1 MNDMSSCHLLEDR
14 TAELL
19 AWAEQ
24 IQRDSLDEALA
35 AERLSRRL
43 GAHHVNGAAEI
54 GFWVPELAERRVYA
68 DDVYL
73 VVFTPLEAL
82 SLAARKKTVRFRRER
97 IQLRQQG
104 DFLWGVV
111 AGMQPGQR
119 DELGSLYWL
128 RYQDG
133 PGNWH
138 TVHDHLAYSLP
149 FGVFAP
155 AEFYD
160 VARLDREREDRD
172 YFAGLDG
179 ERQEN
184 GLARLDPPGNIL
196 QIHVPTA
203 TGGGTL
209 AALTRL
215 YRKIADKIRN
225 GQTLLPHEENFIGYD
240 GVQLL
245 PIEPTIEY
253 EAGPPFWEM
262 VEDDP
267 LAPTVEVILR
277 RPDQTNWGYDIVISG
292 SAAVNPVLLE
302 SDRPDELVDFAAAL
316 HNFPDKP
323 IRLIFDVV
331 FGHADN
337 QAVGLLNRHFFT
349 GPNMYGQDL
358 SYRHPM
364 TRATM
369 LEMQRRKVNLGG
381 ADGVRVDGAQ
391 DFKWWDAENQELHHA
406 DDYLWAMA
414 YLVQEVAGRQYYPW
428 FVFEDG
434 RPWPQEDWELSST
447 YRAVTEQMPH
457 VFQWGPLTFA
467 HNTPFLYTF
476 WVSKWWRIREILY
489 EGSHWISGCANHD
502 TLRRGTQVD
511 PKMRINSRL
520 GDTLLEIIDKA
531 YDNPSTSLLTYG
543 MFPGVP
549 MDFINATMRAS
560 WGFIRNVDDRYG
572 VKVVAEESI
581 SLHWQVDEAAFQQVS
596 NFPRLKELGFDDLGE
611 LKRFMRMLDTAVVV
625 TEYDL
630 DAIVRLMRTVEP
642 PLPGPSLSVESLKS
656 IARAWMDDMHD
667 YCNVSYYE
675 EKLSPAQTHF
685 NLALRAFRRARPWL
699 RHNLGGRDVFERRRP
714 TRGSVVFYGL
724 RHAPDGA
731 EQVLFVANMEGQP
744 VNLSV
749 LDLPIPDLPR
759 EGWQLALASPG
770 LAVEDPTAALTLHDS
785 NGVLLTRRP

>member
-1 MNDMSSCHLLEDR
+1 VNDMPSCHLIKDR
-14 TAELL
+14 TEVLL

-24 IQRDSLDEALA
+24 VERDSPDEEVAG
-35 AERLSRRL
+35 ERLSRRL
-43 GAHHVNGAAEI
+43 GAHYVDGAAEI
-54 GFWVPELAERRVYA
+54 GFWVPELSERRVYA

-73 VVFTPLEAL
+73 VVFSPLEPL

-111 AGMQPGQR
+111 AGMQPGHR

-133 PGNWH
+133 RGNWH
-138 TVHDHLAYSLP
+138 TVRDHLAYSLP
-149 FGVFAP
+149 FGIFAP

-160 VARLDREREDRD
+160 VARLDRERADRD
-172 YFAGLDG
+172 YFAAIDG
-179 ERQEN
+179 ALKEDDLPRQ
-184 GLARLDPPGNIL
+184 DPPGNIL

-203 TGGGTL
+203 TAGGTL
-209 AALTRL
+209 ASLTRL

-225 GQTLLPHEENFIGYD
+225 GQTLLPHEENFTGYD
-240 GVQLL
+240 AVQLL

-267 LAPTVEVILR
+267 TAPTVEVILR

-302 SDRPDELVDFAAAL
+302 SDRPDELVDFAATL

-337 QAVGLLNRHFFT
+337 QALTLLNRHFFT
-349 GPNMYGQDL
+349 GPNMYGQDMN
-358 SYRHPM
+358 YRHPM
-364 TRATM
+364 TRATL
-369 LEMQRRKVNLGG
+369 LEMQRRKVDLGG

-406 DDYLWAMA
+406 DEYLRAMA
-414 YLVQEVAGRQYYPW
+414 YSPQEVAGKQYYPW
-428 FVFEDG
+428 FIFEDG
-434 RPWPQEDWELSST
+434 RPWPQDDWELSST

-476 WVSKWWRIREILY
+476 WVSKWWRIQEILS
-489 EGSHWISGCANHD
+489 EGSNWISGCANHD

-520 GDTLLEIIDKA
+520 GETLLEIIDKA

-549 MDFINATMRAS
+549 MDFVNATMRAS

-581 SLHWQVDEAAFQQVS
+581 SLHWQVDEAAFQTAS
-596 NFPRLKELGFDDLGE
+596 NFPRLKELGFDDLDE

-642 PLPGPSLSVESLKS
+642 PLPGPSLSVETLKA

-675 EKLSPAQTHF
+675 ELLNPAQVHF
-685 NLALRAFRRARPWL
+685 NRVLRQFRLERPWL
-699 RHNLGGRDVFERRRP
+699 QNNLRDGDVFERRRP

-724 RHAPDGA
+724 RHSPDGN
-731 EQVLFVANMEGQP
+731 EQIFFMANMEGQP
-744 VNLSV
+744 VTLSP
-749 LDLPIPDLPR
+749 LDLPLPNLPR
-759 EGWQLALASPG
+759 EGWQAALTSPG
-770 LAVEDPTAALTLHDS
+770 LELDDPMAPVTLHDS
-785 NGVLLTRRP
+785 DGLLLTRRP